1 MWWPLC
7 QYVYACISLTNNF
20 YKTNTNTFRALRWF
34 KKKNIWTNKKSTFC
48 EEIHHSAYS
57 SWIIWLWNLHYINGS
72 LFYGNS
78 LSYFFLLNKYF
89 TFCNFLKVA
98 DYIFFPDDINTT
110 RCNVWKVLIKFSSF
124 EQQHLN
130 IQRSLRRWVRFKL
143 HNR

>member
-1 MWWPLC
+1 MSIWKVRITFCQTVLYCLRLPTKQLLWWPLC

-34 KKKNIWTNKKSTFC
+34 KKYIYIWTNKKSTFC
-48 EEIHHSAYS
+48 EEIHHSAYP

-98 DYIFFPDDINTT
+98 DYIFF
-110 RCNVWKVLIKFSSF
+110 S
-124 EQQHLN
+124 
-130 IQRSLRRWVRFKL
+130 RRHK
-143 HNR
+143 HH

>member
-1 MWWPLC
+1 MWWLVC

-34 KKKNIWTNKKSTFC
+34 KKKIYMNKQKINI
-48 EEIHHSAYS
+48 
-57 SWIIWLWNLHYINGS
+57 LWRNPSFS
-72 LFYGNS
+72 LFIMNNLIVESS
-78 LSYFFLLNKYF
+78 LHKWISFLWKFLIYFFLLNKYF